1 LGRQIGFSSVL
12 WIAIYQTLRTCHDFK
27 VEKASKSVV
36 KGEKLC
42 YTQRKK
48 SFPEYLVTAK
58 TLFIE
63 GIFECNYLI
72 SIKNF
77 VDEVIQDGE
86 NQGWQNKIH
95 NQVDAIHVPL
105 KQKKISIIEMM
116 FL

>member
-1 LGRQIGFSSVL
+1 MDRNLANVESHCAS
-12 WIAIYQTLRTCHDFK
+12 HDFK

-42 YTQRKK
+42 YTQRKN
-48 SFPEYLVTAK
+48 SFTEYLVTAK

-72 SIKNF
+72 PIKNF

-86 NQGWQNKIH
+86 NQGWQNKIY

-105 KQKKISIIEMM
+105 KQEKIHHN
-116 FL
+116 